1 MMSNDF
7 YIPALQSEKHSTN
20 QWGGATVGMSSF
32 HLQTSG
38 CTGDQNNQRE
48 ARSQDF
54 IKTEFKGKGAERLHT
69 G

>member
-1 MMSNDF
+1 MIFTSLLYSLRNTA
-7 YIPALQSEKHSTN
+7 PTN
-20 QWGGATVGMSSF
+20 GGGATVGMSSF

>member
-1 MMSNDF
+1 MGD
-7 YIPALQSEKHSTN
+7 
-20 QWGGATVGMSSF
+20 ATVGMSSF

-38 CTGDQNNQRE
+38 CTGDKITRE
-48 ARSQDF
+48 AQSQDF